1 MAGAIQE
8 TNTEKLHQEL
18 ESLQNRLSC
27 EGYTYFTKYTKIIL
41 HPIFKTTSFPKILQ
55 VPIL

>member
-41 HPIFKTTSFPKILQ
+41 HPIFKTSFPKILQ